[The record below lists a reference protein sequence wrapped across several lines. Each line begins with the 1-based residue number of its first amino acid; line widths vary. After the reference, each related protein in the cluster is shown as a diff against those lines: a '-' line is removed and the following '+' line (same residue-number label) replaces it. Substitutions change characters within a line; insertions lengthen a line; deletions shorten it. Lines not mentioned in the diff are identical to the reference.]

1 MSVYQPGIP
10 TGTVNLDVDY
20 LNIQN
25 NFTQLD
31 TSFGIDHLPFSNQ
44 TAQNG
49 YHKSIH
55 FNPVST
61 TVTNPPN
68 NQPVVTPTATPG
80 FGQAFSS
87 QINDGINTDQA
98 FYFLTGGNRL
108 IQLTRNFVPTNSQ
121 NGATCLPGGLILNWG
136 VYNASGGN
144 FSSGSTTNASSGESS
159 IVLTQAFPNKLY
171 FVGGNLT
178 YTQANLPSGTGTLN
192 IRASQLNTGPIST
205 LSWQVYCNTNN
216 YLGFVWWALGN

>member
-20 LNIQN
+20 INIQN
-25 NFTQLD
+25 NFQQLD
-31 TSFGIDHLPFSNQ
+31 TSFGVDHVPFSNQ

-49 YHKSIH
+49 YHTSIH

-68 NQPVVTPTATPG
+68 NQPVVTPAATAG
-80 FGQAFSS
+80 FGQIFSS
-87 QINDGINTDQA
+87 QINDGINTDTA
-98 FYFLTGGNRL
+98 TYFLTGGNRL
-108 IQLTRNFVPTNSQ
+108 IQLTRNFTPTNSQ

-136 VYNASGGN
+136 IYNASGGN
-144 FSSGSTTNASSGESS
+144 FSSGSTTQASAGESS
-159 IVLTQAFPNKLY
+159 ITLTQPFPNNLY
-171 FVGGNLT
+171 LVGGNLT
-178 YTQANLPSGTGTLN
+178 YSQANLPSGTGTLN
-192 IRASQLNTGPIST
+192 IRKSQLNSGPISA
-205 LSWQVYCNTNN
+205 LSWQVFCNTNN